1 MTTSERRVNR
11 SEIPQVAVGLYLE
24 AVAARNSL
32 KAVALANEDG
42 LLVAGI
48 GGGYN
53 LDWLAA
59 LGPVCASGEP
69 VNASIGTLVENVT
82 GGEDLFASAVDIGG
96 YTMYLTSVGARVG
109 RQREAAETLRRIL
122 SN

>member
-1 MTTSERRVNR
+1 MTTSERRMNR
-11 SEIPQVAVGLYLE
+11 SEIPQVALGLYLE

-32 KAVALANEDG
+32 KAVVLANEDG
-42 LLVAGI
+42 LLVAGS

-59 LGPVCASGEP
+59 LGPVCAGGSVTG
-69 VNASIGTLVENVT
+69 SIESLVENVT

-96 YTMYLTSVGARVG
+96 YTLYLTSVGARVG
-109 RQREAAETLRRIL
+109 RQKEAAETLRRIL
-122 SN
+122 VN